1 MRPLRFLTW
10 GLVIALVAYAASTY
24 GSLPD
29 RIPTHFGFDG
39 VADRFA
45 DRSPARWFGL
55 PIVAAGVMLLLEVL
69 VVAMRTRPELLNIP
83 DRERFVRLP
92 ARFREPVDGMVATM
106 MDSTGLS
113 VVLVMG
119 LVQWH
124 QTQLALGGPGI
135 PPVLITLA
143 PLAMMLVVL
152 LQVSRISSAVDA
164 ADRRWK
170 DAGSPA
176 A

>member
-1 MRPLRFLTW
+1 MRPLRLLTW
-10 GLVIALVAYAASTY
+10 GLVIALVAHAAATY
-24 GSLPD
+24 GALPE

-45 DRSPARWFGL
+45 DRSPALWFLL
-55 PIVAAGVMLLLEVL
+55 PIVAASLLLLFEIL

-92 ARFREPVDGMVATM
+92 ARFREPVDGIIATM

-113 VVLVMG
+113 VVLLLG

-124 QTQLALGGPGI
+124 QSQLALSRPGV
-135 PPVLITLA
+135 PVVLIALA
-143 PLAMMLVVL
+143 PLAITMVVL
-152 LQVSRISSAVDA
+152 LHVIRIGNAVDA

-170 DAGSPA
+170 EAGSPA